1 MKNKPHTHDKR
12 SADTGR
18 DLIAAGRTDLVALS
32 RAVSEIRADSA
43 KNGTD
48 GITLNEINREIST
61 VRASRRREPGAATG
75 GVSLRP

>member
-18 DLIAAGRTDLVALS
+18 DLITAGRTDLVALS

-61 VRASRRREPGAATG
+61 VRTSRRREPGATTG
-75 GVSLRP
+75 EVSLRP